1 MRQPRALRGTTPFV
15 RFRPVFVVAFA
26 FTAGCGGGPPPLTS
40 GGAPPPRLPGPTS
53 RTEPLVT
60 PMSLADVG
68 LDGTLLDATAPPC
81 ADFYRYACGG
91 FAKHTPLGDDESVLV
106 RGESFV
112 RRAHREALRKVLEA
126 KLDGAA
132 RDVVSN
138 RLRGF
143 YGACLDQDAVEERGL
158 KPILPL
164 LMKTLKIKDARGAGA
179 VLGELHGAGIR
190 AFFSLGTARATGE
203 RARLTLALRAPTLGL
218 GTAARYLATGAPAEA
233 ARDRYVEHVG
243 RVMKLVGLSEKAA
256 RQAGLDVLAVETEL
270 ARGLAAQGAPS
281 LVSVGD
287 LDTQAPR
294 FPWSSYLRALGMPS
308 VSEVRVD
315 SPGLVPALGAAFAAT
330 RAPAWS
336 SYLTWSLVA
345 ELSPALPKV
354 FRDAA
359 RERARDLGGP
369 PGEPPRW
376 SECIDATS
384 EALPALADEALL
396 VRRPE
401 AERKAAAERI
411 VGELGNTLAALLA
424 SAPGSDGAAK
434 ERDKGRLA
442 GLGLF
447 VGHAGHGA
455 EDDVA
460 VGPRSHADN
469 VLAARRAK
477 VARTLARLGG
487 APDAAAWPDG
497 AFGFEVRY
505 DAGEHLL
512 VVPGAVL
519 EPPLYDAK
527 APLSAHLGG
536 LGSRIAAA
544 LVEPLAGELGGAER
558 GACVA
563 SVAGR
568 FGAKEASAA
577 RARRDVA
584 ALELALGTFRR
595 LRDGAAEVL
604 VAEGLSEEQQLFVAY
619 AQSLCTVARDPGIAA
634 AQAASVNGTLA
645 ALPAFAGAFRCAD
658 DAPMSAPAVCASPK
672 SP

>member
-1 MRQPRALRGTTPFV
+1 
-15 RFRPVFVVAFA
+15 
-26 FTAGCGGGPPPLTS
+26 
-40 GGAPPPRLPGPTS
+40 
-53 RTEPLVT
+53 
-60 PMSLADVG
+60 MSLADVG
-68 LDGTLLDATAPPC
+68 LDGALLDASAPPC

-91 FAKHTPLGDDESVLV
+91 FAKHTTLADDEAVVV

-132 RDVVSN
+132 RDVVSS

-143 YGACLDQDAVEERGL
+143 YGACLDQDGVEERGL

-164 LMKTLKIKDARGAGA
+164 LMKTLKVKDAKGAGA
-179 VLGELHGAGIR
+179 VLAELHGAGIP
-190 AFFSLGTARATGE
+190 AFFSLGTARAPE
-203 RARLTLALRAPTLGL
+203 QRARVTLALRAPTLGL
-218 GTAARYLATGAPAEA
+218 GSPARYLATGAAAEA
-233 ARDRYVEHVG
+233 VRDRYVEQIG
-243 RVMKLVGLSEKAA
+243 RVMQLVGLSDKAA
-256 RQAGLDVLAVETEL
+256 RQAGLDVVAVETEL
-270 ARGLAAQGAPS
+270 ARGLVTQGAPS
-281 LVSVGD
+281 FVRVAE
-287 LDTQAPR
+287 LDAAAPR
-294 FPWSSYLRALGMPS
+294 FPWSAYLRGLGVPS
-308 VSEVRVD
+308 LGEVRVD
-315 SPGLVPALGAAFAAT
+315 SPGLVAALGSALAAT

-369 PGEPPRW
+369 PGEPARW

-401 AERKAAAERI
+401 AERKAAAERL
-411 VGELGNTLAALLA
+411 VGELGSTLSGWLG
-424 SAPGSDGAAK
+424 APGAAAN
-434 ERDKGRLA
+434 EREKARLA

-460 VGPRSHADN
+460 VGARSHADN

-477 VARTLARLGG
+477 VARSLAPLGG
-487 APDAAAWPDG
+487 APDAAAWPEG
-497 AFGFEVRY
+497 AFAFEVRY

-544 LVEPLAGELGGAER
+544 LVEPLAAELGGPER
-558 GACVA
+558 GACLTSVA
-563 SVAGR
+563 SR
-568 FGAKEASAA
+568 FGAKDGAP
-577 RARRDVA
+577 RARTDVA
-584 ALELALGTFRR
+584 ALELALATFRR
-595 LRDGAAEVL
+595 LREGAAEVL
-604 VAEGLSEEQQLFVAY
+604 VADGLSEEQQLFVAY
-619 AQSLCTVARDPGIAA
+619 AQSQCTVARDPAIAA
-634 AQAASVNGTLA
+634 AQAARVNGALA
-645 ALPAFAGAFRCAD
+645 ALPAFAGAFRCAP
-658 DAPMSAPAVCASPK
+658 DAAMNAPALCGPPK